1 MRFFVYDFHKK
12 EALYTFDR
20 VPKFYPLN
28 LVHYWGLT

>member
-1 MRFFVYDFHKK
+1 MLFFVYHFHKK

-20 VPKFYPLN
+20 VTKIPPCN